1 MPLDAVF
8 EGAEVMPVDIIDDS
22 GKLLQLKIRETL
34 EVADHRRTIENA
46 KQAIPGGKNPRARH
60 P

>member
-1 MPLDAVF
+1 
-8 EGAEVMPVDIIDDS
+8 MPVDIIDDS